1 MKAIRALA
9 ASCTLLIASFT
20 AHILAGGDSLSLHS
34 ALSMVFL
41 SILLAAFLI
50 RKSGDPIRVAMAIF
64 LAQNAGHFIL
74 GGHANS
80 DGQMLFSHIS
90 AGLVSYHLLRYFDR
104 NLPDLGRA
112 LISLLAP
119 SLPKYVITFFHPIL
133 APIFLFRRTANNHFS
148 TSYSLRGPPLI

>member
-1 MKAIRALA
+1 
-9 ASCTLLIASFT
+9 
-20 AHILAGGDSLSLHS
+20 
-34 ALSMVFL
+34 MVFL

-50 RKSGDPIRVAMAIF
+50 RKSGDPIRVALAIF
-64 LAQNAGHFIL
+64 VAQNADHFIL

-119 SLPKYVITFFHPIL
+119 SLPKYITDIPIP
-133 APIFLFRRTANNHFS
+133 AHSQQPLFNFVLVSRT
-148 TSYSLRGPPLI
+148 TSYLKSSITLQMV